1 MIWLTLQERKA
12 LWEEYPEVQEL
23 YEEYNGILPEDAG
36 AWERVAE
43 RCHQIREQCQT
54 MQVEVAL
61 LDVVWQLECLAKK
74 KDSQARKEPA
84 SGRGNGIPGFLE
96 R

>member
-1 MIWLTLQERKA
+1 MIWLTPQERKA

-61 LDVVWQLECLAKK
+61 LDVVWQLSL
-74 KDSQARKEPA
+74 
-84 SGRGNGIPGFLE
+84 IHI
-96 R
+96 

>member
-74 KDSQARKEPA
+74 KKIVKQERSQPPAGARVYRA
-84 SGRGNGIPGFLE
+84 S
-96 R
+96 